1 MPTDPTDALTE
12 SAVVLQLTGRTSG
25 LPRQDL
31 YSALRELPLD
41 RVTAALDS
49 LAALE
54 VIHTTD
60 QTVYASEALKR
71 IDALGLICI

>member
-1 MPTDPTDALTE
+1 
-12 SAVVLQLTGRTSG
+12 

-31 YSALRELPLD
+31 YSALRELPHD
-41 RVTAALDS
+41 RVTAALDN

-60 QTVYASEALKR
+60 QTVYASEALKH
-71 IDALGLICI
+71 IDALGLICV

>member
-1 MPTDPTDALTE
+1 MPTDPTDAVTE

-31 YSALRELPLD
+31 YSALQELSAD
-41 RVTAALDS
+41 RVSAALDN
-49 LAALE
+49 LTALE
-54 VIHTTD
+54 VIHTTE

-71 IDALGLICI
+71 IDALGLICV